1 MYSISFHVR
10 ASDHNL
16 AVRPKPEFSRVSDK
30 TGRNP
35 NPNINPNPN
44 PNSGQDSTCH
54 IKLLPSRQLFSEWI
68 VHTFCLNY
76 LGTLETQKVLKNP
89 YVVEPT
95 SPFGNT

>member
-1 MYSISFHVR
+1 MYSISFHVT

-44 PNSGQDSTCH
+44 PNSGKDSTCH
-54 IKLLPSRQLFSEWI
+54 IKLLPSKQFFPNGLSI
-68 VHTFCLNY
+68 LY
-76 LGTLETQKVLKNP
+76 VLTIWELLKPRDSLKIIN
-89 YVVEPT
+89 
-95 SPFGNT
+95 